1 MHKAY
6 GLRAPILDHTEN
18 LRHLVLLKGP
28 FSMACEC
35 AYKAGTFL
43 VCRKSAPPAPLCLHR
58 ACPCPTLADTHLVQ
72 IQTQQH
78 RQIQASGRECYVIAK
93 VEEREGGCCVFV
105 CLRGRLLC
113 VCVFAQTGPPP
124 MAAFQTLPEE
134 SSEPFRCLRRIWEN
148 ETVNKSQSSQ
158 QLFLNSEVS
167 AVFPKIS
174 LCQQSIHVHV
184 ASRILSVFI

>member
-1 MHKAY
+1 
-6 GLRAPILDHTEN
+6 
-18 LRHLVLLKGP
+18 
-28 FSMACEC
+28 MACEC

-43 VCRKSAPPAPLCLHR
+43 VCRKSAPPVPLCLHR

-93 VEEREGGCCVFV
+93 VEER
-105 CLRGRLLC
+105 GRSLC

-124 MAAFQTLPEE
+124 SQTLLVALAAFQTLPEE

-174 LCQQSIHVHV
+174 LCQQSIHVQCTCRVKDFERFHMNTERV
-184 ASRILSVFI
+184 SVHTFHGKRVDNYEFYFCFCLE

>member
-93 VEEREGGCCVFV
+93 VEER
-105 CLRGRLLC
+105 GRSLC
-113 VCVFAQTGPPP
+113 VCVFERPVAV
-124 MAAFQTLPEE
+124 
-134 SSEPFRCLRRIWEN
+134 CLCVCTNWSAPNGRIPDFARRI
-148 ETVNKSQSSQ
+148 V
-158 QLFLNSEVS
+158 
-167 AVFPKIS
+167 
-174 LCQQSIHVHV
+174 
-184 ASRILSVFI
+184 

>member
-1 MHKAY
+1 
-6 GLRAPILDHTEN
+6 
-18 LRHLVLLKGP
+18 
-28 FSMACEC
+28 MACEC

-43 VCRKSAPPAPLCLHR
+43 VCRKSAPPVLLCLHR

-93 VEEREGGCCVFV
+93 VEEREGGRCVFV

-113 VCVFAQTGPPP
+113 VCVFERAVAVCLCVCTNWSAPIGRIPDFARRIVWALSVP
-124 MAAFQTLPEE
+124 
-134 SSEPFRCLRRIWEN
+134 LRRICEN
-148 ETVNKSQSSQ
+148 EAVNKSQSSQ
-158 QLFLNSEVS
+158 HLFLNSEVS

-174 LCQQSIHVHV
+174 FCQQSIHVHV
-184 ASRILSVFI
+184 ASRILSVFIWILGG

>member
-6 GLRAPILDHTEN
+6 GLRALILDHTEN

-43 VCRKSAPPAPLCLHR
+43 VCPKSAPPAPLCLHR

-93 VEEREGGCCVFV
+93 VEER
-105 CLRGRLLC
+105 GRSLC

-124 MAAFQTLPEE
+124 SQALVVLAAFQTLPEE
-134 SSEPFRCLRRIWEN
+134 SSELFRCLRRIWEN
-148 ETVNKSQSSQ
+148 EAVNKS
-158 QLFLNSEVS
+158 
-167 AVFPKIS
+167 
-174 LCQQSIHVHV
+174 
-184 ASRILSVFI
+184 